1 MIRNK
6 EKVLLIGL
14 MAQNTKEI
22 GLITNAMDS
31 APIIMLMETY
41 MSAIGKTTT
50 NTEKAYT
57 GSKMAMFMKVNIKMA
72 NVQAKG

>member
-1 MIRNK
+1 M
-6 EKVLLIGL
+6 IGL

-41 MSAIGKTTT
+41 MSVIGKTIT

-57 GSKMAMFMKVNIKMA
+57 GSKTAMFMKVNIKMA